1 MLNLTRIFSWLAR
14 LCAIL
19 AGMLL
24 TAITLMTCVSIVGRE
39 AIGKPITG
47 DFELSGVAAGAAIAL
62 FMPLCQVRR
71 GNIIVDF
78 FTARC
83 SASTIQ
89 RLDRIGAFVLSACF
103 MLLAWRTAVGGLNA
117 FGSASGTMILGFPE
131 WITYSFMV
139 PAFGLTGLI
148 ALAQG
153 LGLIDDEQRP
163 KL

>member
-1 MLNLTRIFSWLAR
+1 MLNLTPIFFWLAR
-14 LCAIL
+14 LCAML

-24 TAITLMTCVSIVGRE
+24 TTITLMTCISIVGRE
-39 AIGKPITG
+39 AVGKPITG

-83 SASTIQ
+83 SAVTIKI
-89 RLDRIGAFVLSACF
+89 LDRIGAFVLSACF

-117 FGSASGTMILGFPE
+117 FSSASGTMILGFPE
-131 WITYSFMV
+131 WVTYACMV
-139 PAFGLTGLI
+139 PAFLLTGLI
-148 ALAQG
+148 ALAQAAG
-153 LGLIDDEQRP
+153 LMNDEPRA
-163 KL
+163 LL